1 MITGWL
7 APDDCPYCHGPLL
20 DTSTSDRFLVLECP
34 GCGYRTRWRLT
45 DPDPDDSDPDEIE
58 AE

>member
-7 APDDCPYCHGPLL
+7 APDDCPDCGGPLL
-20 DTSTSDRFLVLECP
+20 DTSTDDLFLVLECP
-34 GCGYRTRWRLT
+34 GCGYCTRWHLT
-45 DPDPDDSDPDEIE
+45 DPYPETDPGETE

>member
-7 APDDCPYCHGPLL
+7 APDDCPDCHGPLL

-34 GCGYRTRWRLT
+34 GCGYHTRWHLT
-45 DPDPDDSDPDEIE
+45 DPDPDDSDPDEME